1 GPDGRRRGGGD
12 AGAGRRVRRRFR
24 RAIPSGALTPALGDA
39 LTADVHF
46 VQPLEACRRQV
57 APLHRTP
64 MSDPTGQAAID
75 SVLKEHRVFPPPE
88 HFSRRANVP
97 SRARYDELY
106 RRSVEDPE
114 AFWGEMAG
122 RLRWTTRWERVLD
135 WQPPFAKWFV
145 GGRLN
150 IADNCLDRHLAG
162 PRRLPAGRRRAA
174 QGERRRGD
182 RGRADHPERR
192 GRAADGRG
200 RADGGRPRSLVARA
214 RRERLAGVPR
224 RAARQR
230 ASALRP
236 LHERHHGP

>member
-39 LTADVHF
+39 LTADVHS
-46 VQPLEACRRQV
+46 VQPLEACTRQV

-114 AFWGEMAG
+114 AFWGEA
-122 RLRWTTRWERVLD
+122 LRDRMNDAEATVL
-135 WQPPFAKWFV
+135 V
-145 GGRLN
+145 T
-150 IADNCLDRHLAG
+150 
-162 PRRLPAGRRRAA
+162 
-174 QGERRRGD
+174 
-182 RGRADHPERR
+182 
-192 GRAADGRG
+192 
-200 RADGGRPRSLVARA
+200 ADGGD
-214 RRERLAGVPR
+214 RRGAVVPLKANVDEAIAGVPTIRNVVVVR
-224 RAARQR
+224 RTGEAVPMAAGRDHWWHELVES
-230 ASALRP
+230 ASPACP
-236 LHERHHGP
+236 